1 MDMESVEDIV
11 IVGAGIA
18 GLGTSLAL
26 HRLGLRS
33 LVLEA
38 SDELRVTGFALT
50 MWYNAWKALDALG
63 VGDALR
69 RKHLPLDGTVFSS
82 SETGSTLSQISY
94 QGKGKYGN
102 RETRCVKRKVL
113 LETLAEELPQGTI
126 RFCSKVSSIAEDGY
140 LKVLHLADGSIVK
153 TKVLI
158 GCDGVNSAVAKWL
171 RLANLVSSGR
181 SAIRGM
187 AECRKPH
194 DFPPKFLQFFGNG
207 FRSGFIPCDGNNIYW
222 FFTFPSTSPQY
233 EDIRREASKM
243 KRFVLDNLGEVP
255 QQVVEVVENTDLHNI
270 ISSPLRLRWP
280 WNVIWGENCKG
291 NVCVAGDAL
300 HPMTPDLGQGGCSA
314 LEDSV
319 ILAKCLAEAL
329 LVGTQ
334 SINSKYEEDEYGK
347 IKRGLEKFVKE
358 RKWRGFA
365 LVATAYVLGM
375 TQQSNGTVMKFA
387 RDKLLSA
394 YLAGL
399 VPKMAD
405 YDCGNL
411 N

>member
-1 MDMESVEDIV
+1 MEIVEDVV

-18 GLGTSLAL
+18 GLGTALGL

-38 SDELRVTGFALT
+38 SDGLRVTGFALT
-50 MWYNAWKALDALG
+50 MWSNAWKALDALG
-63 VGDALR
+63 VRVALR
-69 RKHLPLDGTVFSS
+69 RKHLLVDGAVLSS
-82 SETGSTLSQISY
+82 SVTGSTLSQISY

-102 RETRCVKRKVL
+102 RETRCVKRNVL

-140 LKVLHLADGSIVK
+140 LKVVHLADGSIVK
-153 TKVLI
+153 TKALI
-158 GCDGVNSAVAKWL
+158 GCDGVNSVVAKWL

-181 SAIRGM
+181 TSIRGM
-187 AECRKPH
+187 AEYRKPH
-194 DFPPKFLQFFGNG
+194 DFSSVCL
-207 FRSGFIPCDGNNIYW
+207 RLISNIYID
-222 FFTFPSTSPQY
+222 
-233 EDIRREASKM
+233 EDIQKGASKM
-243 KRFVLDNLGEVP
+243 KQFVFDNLGEVP
-255 QQVVEVVENTDLHNI
+255 QQVVEVVEKTDLHNI
-270 ISSPLRLRWP
+270 LSSPLRLRWP

-314 LEDSV
+314 LENSV
-319 ILAKCLAEAL
+319 VLAKCIAEAL
-329 LVGTQ
+329 SEGTQ
-334 SINSKYEEDEYGK
+334 SINSKYEEGEYGR

-375 TQQSNGTVMKFA
+375 TQQSNGTVMKFV

-399 VPKMAD
+399 IPKMAD

>member
-1 MDMESVEDIV
+1 METVEDVV

-18 GLGTSLAL
+18 GLGTALGL

-33 LVLEA
+33 LVLES
-38 SDELRVTGFALT
+38 SDGLRVTGFALT
-50 MWYNAWKALDALG
+50 MWYNAWKALHALG
-63 VGDALR
+63 IGDALR
-69 RKHLPLDGTVFSS
+69 RKHLLVDGSVLSS
-82 SETGSTLSQISY
+82 SATGSTLSQISY

-102 RETRCVKRKVL
+102 RETRCVKRRVL

-140 LKVLHLADGSIVK
+140 LKLVHLADGSIVK
-153 TKVLI
+153 TK
-158 GCDGVNSAVAKWL
+158 WL
-171 RLANLVSSGR
+171 GLANPVLSGR
-181 SAIRGM
+181 SSIRGM
-187 AECRKPH
+187 AEYRNPH
-194 DFPPKFLQFFGNG
+194 GFPPKFLQFFGNG
-207 FRSGFIPCDGNNIYW
+207 FRSGFIPCDGNTIYW
-222 FFTFPSTSPQY
+222 FFTCTSN
-233 EDIRREASKM
+233 EDIEREASKM
-243 KRFVLDNLGEVP
+243 KQFVLDNLGNVP
-255 QQVVEVVENTDLHNI
+255 QQVVEVVEKTDLHNI
-270 ISSPLRLRWP
+270 ISSPLALRWP
-280 WNVIWGENCKG
+280 WNVVWGENCKG

-329 LVGTQ
+329 LKGTQ
-334 SINSKYEEDEYGK
+334 SINCKYEEDEYGR
-347 IKRGLEKFVKE
+347 IKRGLEKFIKE
-358 RKWRGFA
+358 RKWRGFS

-375 TQQSNGTVMKFA
+375 TQQSNGAVMKFL
-387 RDKLLSA
+387 RDKLLSP

-399 VPKMAD
+399 LLNMAD

>member
-1 MDMESVEDIV
+1 MESVEDVV

-18 GLGTSLAL
+18 GLGTALGL

-33 LVLEA
+33 LVLES
-38 SDELRVTGFALT
+38 SDGLRVTGFALT
-50 MWYNAWKALDALG
+50 MWYNAWKALHALG
-63 VGDALR
+63 IGDALR
-69 RKHLPLDGTVFSS
+69 RKHLLVDGAVLSS
-82 SETGSTLSQISY
+82 SATGSTLSQISY

-140 LKVLHLADGSIVK
+140 LKLVHLADGSIVK
-153 TKVLI
+153 TKALI
-158 GCDGVNSAVAKWL
+158 GCDGVNSVVAKWL
-171 RLANLVSSGR
+171 RLANPVLSGR

-187 AECRKPH
+187 AEYRNPH
-194 DFPPKFLQFFGNG
+194 GFPPKFLQFFGNG
-207 FRSGFIPCDGNNIYW
+207 FRSGFIP
-222 FFTFPSTSPQY
+222 Y
-233 EDIRREASKM
+233 EDIDHQREASRM
-243 KRFVLDNLGEVP
+243 KQFVLDNLGNVP
-255 QQVVEVVENTDLHNI
+255 QQVVEVVEKTDLRNI
-270 ISSPLRLRWP
+270 ISSPLTLRWP
-280 WNVIWGENCKG
+280 WNVVWGENCKG

-329 LVGTQ
+329 LKGTLQ
-334 SINSKYEEDEYGK
+334 SINCKYEEDEYGR
-347 IKRGLEKFVKE
+347 IKRGLEKFIKE
-358 RKWRGFA
+358 RKWRGFS

-375 TQQSNGTVMKFA
+375 TQQSNGAVMKFL

-399 VPKMAD
+399 VPNMAD

>member
-1 MDMESVEDIV
+1 MEIVEDVV

-18 GLGTSLAL
+18 GLGTALGL

-38 SDELRVTGFALT
+38 SDGLRVTGFALT
-50 MWYNAWKALDALG
+50 MWSNAWKALDALG
-63 VGDALR
+63 VRVALR
-69 RKHLPLDGTVFSS
+69 RKHLLVDGAVLSTSV
-82 SETGSTLSQISY
+82 TGATLSQISY

-153 TKVLI
+153 TK
-158 GCDGVNSAVAKWL
+158 W
-171 RLANLVSSGR
+171 
-181 SAIRGM
+181 
-187 AECRKPH
+187 
-194 DFPPKFLQFFGNG
+194 
-207 FRSGFIPCDGNNIYW
+207 RSGSALRILSQVGDQLFGAWRSTASLMTSLPNSCNSSVTVFVQGSYLVMATAFIGSS
-222 FFTFPSTSPQY
+222 PSLVLLLLSQ
-233 EDIRREASKM
+233 
-243 KRFVLDNLGEVP
+243 FVLDNLGEVP
-255 QQVVEVVENTDLHNI
+255 QQVVEVVEKTDLHNI

-319 ILAKCLAEAL
+319 VLAKCIAEAL
-329 LVGTQ
+329 SEGTQ
-334 SINSKYEEDEYGK
+334 SINSKYEEGEYGR

-375 TQQSNGTVMKFA
+375 TQQSNGTVMKFV

-394 YLAGL
+394 YMAGL
-399 VPKMAD
+399 VLKMAD
-405 YDCGNL
+405 YDCGRL